1 MSQTIIAALR
11 ISMGIKVSVSC
22 TVLFALLD
30 IVISTV
36 LYTRGS
42 QLIIF
47 RDDVLD
53 FNILHSAL
61 DMWGTVI
68 LRASLLLGASI
79 GVSWNKEDGPQ
90 RVATLS
96 TLILLVCLIIITYA
110 LAKMLMLSEL
120 EALTQQPWF
129 LSLVAW
135 TCASS
140 LAVTLLWSLLG
151 KQPMSVSSHESGTNS
166 TSSTRGGSE
175 DTEKLVG
182 TGGEEEREAGGERK
196 KQQEKGGQ
204 EKEESSSGATLG
216 RLLTFC
222 KKDSGLLSVAVLFL
236 LISAVCE
243 WSRHCNTHL
252 LSHSVFSLT
261 VTMYCN
267 IYNISPAF
275 PLQFITQY

>member
-1 MSQTIIAALR
+1 MSQTITAALI

-61 DMWGTVI
+61 DIWGTVI

-120 EALTQQPWF
+120 EALTHQPWF

-140 LAVTLLWSLLG
+140 LAVVLLWSLLG
-151 KQPMSVSSHESGTNS
+151 KQPMSVGSHESGTSS
-166 TSSTRGGSE
+166 TSSTANRGRGGSE

-182 TGGEEEREAGGERK
+182 TGGEEEREVGGERK
-196 KQQEKGGQ
+196 KQQEK
-204 EKEESSSGATLG
+204 EETSSGATLG

-243 WSRHCNTHL
+243 WS
-252 LSHSVFSLT
+252 
-261 VTMYCN
+261 
-267 IYNISPAF
+267 
-275 PLQFITQY
+275 